1 MSTHQSNREALL
13 FVATDLDASDKTV
26 PRHIRASITSAVM
39 GVPLSANEAYELHT
53 WASEAYRGAWG
64 EVAMIAHA
72 IECDR
77 SEDDANHAHT
87 AALIKVCA
95 DGIAI
100 NRP

>member
-1 MSTHQSNREALL
+1 MSTYQSNREALL

-64 EVAMIAHA
+64 HVAMVAHA
-72 IECDR
+72 IDCDR
-77 SEDDANHAHT
+77 GEDGADHAHT
-87 AALIKVCA
+87 AKLIELCAKQIAL
-95 DGIAI
+95 
-100 NRP
+100 PL